1 MDALNMT
8 ELERTKALREVRIL
22 HTLKHPNIIGYKDSY
37 LDDEGALEALFPCL
51 RSSLPSLDGR
61 FFVHHHGTRGRG
73 GRPPAFADAA
83 GV

>member
-37 LDDEGALEALFPCL
+37 LDDEGAFGSL
-51 RSSLPSLDGR
+51 RPTSPFRESR
-61 FFVHHHGTRGRG
+61 
-73 GRPPAFADAA
+73 
-83 GV
+83 

>member
-37 LDDEGALEALFPCL
+37 LADEGTL
-51 RSSLPSLDGR
+51 RPTSPFRESR
-61 FFVHHHGTRGRG
+61 
-73 GRPPAFADAA
+73 
-83 GV
+83 